1 MLSDGDLDIRVGC
14 DTEQSLPDSD
24 RLLLGIK
31 PDGEHLLRSFE
42 LTYEATEL
50 TLLLLA
56 RLCSRAQLARW
67 LGSLVHER
75 RVGLTNCDH
84 RPNLSLSPRPAWD
97 QVADRFDG
105 MGPTIRLPR
114 DVPARRFWSDR
125 GVGSDPSASPNLL
138 SLRGSRAGSWYAR
151 HRHPSPARLRGRPCR
166 ALFHDF
172 GRPGTWCSRCCR
184 YEGRRRQGDRIG

>member
-1 MLSDGDLDIRVGC
+1 MLSHGDLDIRIGC
-14 DTEQSLPDSD
+14 DTEQSLPDGY

-56 RLCSRAQLARW
+56 RLCSRRQLARR
-67 LGSLVHER
+67 LGSLIHER

-97 QVADRFDG
+97 QVADCFDG

-114 DVPARRFWSDR
+114 DVPAGRFESDR
-125 GVGSDPSASPNLL
+125 GVGSDSSAGSNLV

-151 HRHPSPARLRGRPCR
+151 HCQPSRARLRERPCR

-172 GRPGTWCSRCCR
+172 GRPGPWCSRCCR
-184 YEGRRRQGDRIG
+184 YEGGRRQGDRVG